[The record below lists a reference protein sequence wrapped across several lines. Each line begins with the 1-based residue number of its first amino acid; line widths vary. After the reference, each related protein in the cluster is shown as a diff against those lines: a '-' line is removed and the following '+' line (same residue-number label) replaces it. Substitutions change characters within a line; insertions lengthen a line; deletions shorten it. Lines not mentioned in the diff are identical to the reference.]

1 MAPTPDRIT
10 GATPDLERLRRVR
23 FVLCD
28 ADGNL
33 FPSEEPAFEASSQ
46 VINRY
51 LAEHG
56 VERRYEPEELRLAA
70 TGMSYRLVLAT
81 LAQEH
86 GLPAP
91 GPDELERWVAA
102 EKDAVTAHLRATLRP
117 DPAVL
122 GPLAALAEHH
132 GIAAVSSSADARIAA
147 SFEVTGMAGWFPPEL
162 RFSAEDSLPVPTSK
176 PDPAVYLYALDALS
190 LAATDAV
197 AVEDSR
203 TGAAAAVAAGIPTI
217 GNLQFVQK
225 PEREERRRVLTDV
238 GVIAIVETWAEIVDL
253 LA

>member
-1 MAPTPDRIT
+1 MVTTPEVD
-10 GATPDLERLRRVR
+10 RLRRVR
-23 FVLCD
+23 VVLCD

-46 VINRY
+46 VVNRF

-56 VERRYEPEELRLAA
+56 VDRRYGAEELRLAA

-81 LAQEH
+81 LAREH
-86 GLPAP
+86 GLPEI
-91 GPDELERWVAA
+91 GTDELERWVAV
-102 EKDAVTAHLRATLRP
+102 EKEAVTAHLRVTLEP
-117 DPAVL
+117 DPDVL
-122 GPLAALAEHH
+122 GPLTALAEHH

-147 SFEVTGMAGWFPPEL
+147 SFEVTGLAAWFPPEL

-176 PDPAVYLYALDALS
+176 PDPAIYVYALHALD
-190 LAATDAV
+190 LAPTDAV
-197 AVEDSR
+197 AVEDSL

-217 GNLQFVQK
+217 GNLQFVQED
-225 PEREERRRVLTDV
+225 ERVERRRGLTEV
-238 GVIAIVETWAEIVDL
+238 GVVTVVTSWAEIVDL